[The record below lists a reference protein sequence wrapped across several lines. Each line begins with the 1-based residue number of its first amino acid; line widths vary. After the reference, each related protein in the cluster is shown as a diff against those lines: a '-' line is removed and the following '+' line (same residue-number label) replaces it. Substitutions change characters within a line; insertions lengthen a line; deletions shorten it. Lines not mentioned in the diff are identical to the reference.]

1 MFRWL
6 RDCGSAL
13 PCSCMAH
20 SPSPLL
26 CMLACS
32 WEHHTEFA
40 VGLDWSMLVDGLLA
54 SAGWDEQ
61 VAVWHKDQ
69 AP

>member
-1 MFRWL
+1 MCVCVCVCVCAR
-6 RDCGSAL
+6 
-13 PCSCMAH
+13 
-20 SPSPLL
+20 
-26 CMLACS
+26 S

-40 VGLDWSMLVDGLLA
+40 VGLDWSVLQSGVLG

-61 VAVWHKDQ
+61 VAVWHMEG